1 MTTGEVLERA
11 GAAGED
17 KDYVQSLVRGLEVIR
32 AFSQYK
38 PRMTLS
44 EVAQHTG
51 LTRAAARRF
60 LLTLVREGYAETD
73 GKLFALRPKVLEL
86 GFAYLSSLPMWEV
99 AQPVMR
105 DVVNTLQESCSLSV
119 LDGDDIVYVARV
131 PTARVMTIGL
141 SIGSRLPAFCSS
153 MGRVLLAGLPPAELA
168 VVYDRVRIEKRTPR
182 TVATMV
188 ALKEAVENAR
198 RQGWALVDQELEL
211 GLRSIAVPVR
221 NRRGEVLAALN
232 VSTHEGRSSIEAMR
246 TQFLPVLL
254 DAAQRISAALPQ

>member
-1 MTTGEVLERA
+1 MTSEVLEGRA
-11 GAAGED
+11 EGAADE
-17 KDYVQSLVRGLEVIR
+17 KDYVQSLARGLQVLR

-60 LLTLVREGYAETD
+60 LLTLVREGFAETD
-73 GKLFALRPKVLEL
+73 GKRFALRPKVLEL

-119 LDGDDIVYVARV
+119 LDGEDIVYVARE

-141 SIGSRLPAFCSS
+141 SIGSRLPAYCSS
-153 MGRVLLAGLPPAELA
+153 MGRVLLSGLPPAELA
-168 VVYDRVRIEKRTPR
+168 AFYDRVRIEKRTPR
-182 TVATMV
+182 TVPTKV
-188 ALKEAVENAR
+188 ALKDEVETAR

-211 GLRSIAVPVR
+211 GLRSIAVPIR

-232 VSTHEGRSSIEAMR
+232 VSTHEGRTPLEAMR
-246 TQFLPVLL
+246 NRFLPVLL

>member
-1 MTTGEVLERA
+1 MKTGE
-11 GAAGED
+11 AGED

-32 AFSQYK
+32 AFSQYT

-60 LLTLVREGYAETD
+60 LLTLAREGYAETD

-105 DVVNTLQESCSLSV
+105 DVVNRLQESCSLSV
-119 LDGDDIVYVARV
+119 LDGEDIVYVARV

-141 SIGSRLPAFCSS
+141 SIGSRLPAYCSS

-168 VVYDRVRIEKRTPR
+168 AFYDRVRIEKRTPR

-188 ALKEAVENAR
+188 ALKEAVEVAR
-198 RQGWALVDQELEL
+198 RQGWALVDQELEM

-232 VSTHEGRSSIEAMR
+232 VSTHEGRSSLDTM
-246 TQFLPVLL
+246 TTGFLPVLL